1 MNAIQDK
8 FGTCGHCGGQ
18 SFGGRCTKA
27 MLHRFDAVKDAA
39 DWRGPIDKIIPYE
52 ALTETVAAIRFY
64 TATEAEW
71 QDSQSVR
78 GIKMVRVQAVGYR
91 AGPAGP

>member
-1 MNAIQDK
+1 MNAIQEK
-8 FGTCGHCGGQ
+8 IGTCDHCGGQ
-18 SFGGRCTKA
+18 TFDGDCIKVMG
-27 MLHRFDAVKDAA
+27 HRFDAVKDEA

-52 ALTETVAAIRFY
+52 ALAETIAAIAFY

-71 QDSQSVR
+71 EDSQSVR